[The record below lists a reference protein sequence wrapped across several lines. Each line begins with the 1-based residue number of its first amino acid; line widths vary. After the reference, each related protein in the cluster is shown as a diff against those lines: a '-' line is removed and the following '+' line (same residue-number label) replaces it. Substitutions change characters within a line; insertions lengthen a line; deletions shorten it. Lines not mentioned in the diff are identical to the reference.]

1 MRIVKSLAVILMCAF
16 IATWFGCSKQTS
28 DKITI
33 GYIVKQPDQPWF
45 QNEWKFAQQAADQY
59 GFDLE
64 KMGGEDGSKVVAD
77 IDRLGTMQAQGLI
90 ICTPDPR
97 LGPSILARAAK
108 YNMKVYSVDDQF
120 QDADNHLMDEHHMG
134 ISARDIGHMVGQ
146 ALWDEMQ
153 KRGWKPEETVAAII
167 THVDLETHRDR
178 TDGAIESLTAAG
190 FPPDRIYACP
200 QKTVDIPGGRDAAN
214 IALVQHQDV
223 KNWLTAGIND
233 EAVLGAVRAMEDHG
247 FTADHVIGIGI
258 GGDTGVNDFQKP
270 DPTGFFASVLISP
283 KRHGFEA
290 TEFMYKWI
298 HDGVEPPKVTLT
310 TGILITR
317 ENYQQVRKDQGL
329 D

>member
-1 MRIVKSLAVILMCAF
+1 
-16 IATWFGCSKQTS
+16 
-28 DKITI
+28 
-33 GYIVKQPDQPWF
+33 
-45 QNEWKFAQQAADQY
+45 
-59 GFDLE
+59 
-64 KMGGEDGSKVVAD
+64 
-77 IDRLGTMQAQGLI
+77 
-90 ICTPDPR
+90 
-97 LGPSILARAAK
+97 
-108 YNMKVYSVDDQF
+108 MKVYSVDDQF

-153 KRGWKPEETVAAII
+153 KRGWKPEETAAAII

-290 TEFMYKWI
+290 TEFMYK
-298 HDGVEPPKVTLT
+298 
-310 TGILITR
+310 
-317 ENYQQVRKDQGL
+317 
-329 D
+329 